1 MKKLSLVLFLVLM
14 MPACAATPQDTA
26 RTVVS
31 VTAAG
36 VRAVDIVSAQAYTDR
51 ARTALASFADLAAY
65 RAAMAPVDALEESL
79 RIADQA
85 LLAAEAV
92 VDAWDAGGSAQWMAV
107 AACVAAAL
115 ERIRAAIENAG
126 VTLPAELVSALE
138 TARAFVGECP
148 SPPVPASAGGST
160 PEAVAVDGGAS

>member
-1 MKKLSLVLFLVLM
+1 MKKLSLVLFLVLTS
-14 MPACAATPQDTA
+14 ACAATPQETA
-26 RTVVS
+26 RTVIA

-36 VRAVDIVSAQAYTDR
+36 VRSVDIVSAQAYTDR
-51 ARTALASFADLAAY
+51 ARAALAASSDMTAY
-65 RAAMAPVDALEESL
+65 RAAMAPIDALEESL

-126 VTLPAELVSALE
+126 VTLPAELVSALS
-138 TARAFVGECP
+138 TASSFVGGCP
-148 SPPVPASAGGST
+148 SPPPAPASAGG
-160 PEAVAVDGGAS
+160 AS